1 MRSPDRPVEFV
12 LRAVATKDYLPCAR
26 PPWIKPRV
34 IDTKNDFVSELDG
47 SMAVRVGFLKL
58 GCIGS
63 ASLLEFMLDERAE
76 RQDIDVRVVGSGA
89 KLGVEQAEEVAQ
101 RILEFK
107 PQLVVVTSPN
117 ATLPGPKRA
126 REILKGAGVP
136 TVVVSDSPGK
146 KAAQELEQQGF
157 GYIIVEADSMI
168 GARREFLD
176 PLEMVLFNLDVTRV
190 LAVTGALNLLAAE
203 IDRAIEAIKKGIALT
218 LPRIVVDK
226 EKAIK
231 AASFSNPYSA
241 SKAIAAYETARRV
254 GDLTVEAC
262 FVVKE
267 WERYTQLASAAHE
280 MMRQAA
286 RLADEA
292 REIEKS
298 QDTVSRMPHYDD
310 GSILQ
315 KRRLIEKPTRP

>member
-1 MRSPDRPVEFV
+1 MKELFFVASRSW
-12 LRAVATKDYLPCAR
+12 L
-26 PPWIKPRV
+26 KPRV
-34 IDTKNDFVSELDG
+34 IDIDSDLLPGSDG
-47 SMAVRVGFLKL
+47 SMVVKVGFLKL

-76 RQDIDVRVVGSGA
+76 RQDIDVRVVGAGA

-126 REILKGAGVP
+126 REILKGAGIP
-136 TVVVSDSPGK
+136 TMVVSDSPGK

-190 LAVTGALNLLAAE
+190 LAVSGALNLLAAE
-203 IDRAIEAIKKGIALT
+203 VDRAIEAIKKGLPLT

-241 SKAIAAYETARRV
+241 SKAMAAYETARRV
-254 GDLTVEAC
+254 ADVTVEAC

-267 WERYTQLASAAHE
+267 WERYTQLTSAGHE

-298 QDTVSRMPHYDD
+298 QDAVSRMPHYDD

-315 KRRLIEKPTRP
+315 KRKLIEKPSGP

>member
-1 MRSPDRPVEFV
+1 LVHRAPKAV
-12 LRAVATKDYLPCAR
+12 LTAFPS
-26 PPWIKPRV
+26 WWQWFKPRV
-34 IDTKNDFVSELDG
+34 IDINSDCMPELDG
-47 SMAVRVGFLKL
+47 LMVVKVGFLKL

-63 ASLLEFMLDERAE
+63 ALLLEFMLDERAE
-76 RQDIDVRVVGSGA
+76 RQDVDVRVVGAGA

-101 RILEFK
+101 RLLEFK
-107 PQLVVVTSPN
+107 PHLVVVTSPN

-126 REILKGAGVP
+126 REVIKGAGIP

-190 LAVTGALNLLAAE
+190 LAVTGALNLLTAE
-203 IDRAIEAIKKGIALT
+203 IDRAIDALKKNLQVP

-254 GDLTVEAC
+254 ADMTVEAC

-286 RLADEA
+286 RLADDA
-292 REIEKS
+292 REIDKS
-298 QDTVSRMPHYDD
+298 QDGVSRMPHYDD

-315 KRRLIEKPTRP
+315 KRKLIEKPTKP

>member
-1 MRSPDRPVEFV
+1 MSRP
-12 LRAVATKDYLPCAR
+12 RIDLPGAKR
-26 PPWIKPRV
+26 PRV
-34 IDTKNDFVSELDG
+34 KDKEAEWMSEADESL
-47 SMAVRVGFLKL
+47 VIKIGFLKL

-76 RQDIDVRVVGSGA
+76 RQDIDVRVVGTGA
-89 KLGVEQAEEVAQ
+89 KLGVEQAEEAAQ
-101 RILEFK
+101 RLLEFK

-117 ATLPGPKRA
+117 ATLPGPKKA
-126 REILKGAGVP
+126 REIVKGAGIP
-136 TVVVSDSPGK
+136 TIVVSDSPGK

-176 PLEMVLFNLDVTRV
+176 PVEMVLFNLDVTRV
-190 LAVTGALNLLAAE
+190 LAVTGALGLLTTE
-203 IDRAIEAIKKGIALT
+203 IDRVIESIKKGLPVS

-226 EKAIK
+226 DKAVK

-254 GDLTVEAC
+254 ADLTVEAC
-262 FVVKE
+262 FVAKE

-292 REIEKS
+292 RETEKS
-298 QDTVSRMPHYDD
+298 QDAVSRKPHYDD

-315 KRRLIEKPTRP
+315 KRKLVEKPQPVASLP

>member
-1 MRSPDRPVEFV
+1 M
-12 LRAVATKDYLPCAR
+12 ATR
-26 PPWIKPRV
+26 I
-34 IDTKNDFVSELDG
+34 
-47 SMAVRVGFLKL
+47 GFLKL

-63 ASLLEFMLDERAE
+63 ALLLEFMLDERAE
-76 RQDIDVRVVGSGA
+76 RQDIDIRVVGTGA
-89 KLGVEQAEEVAQ
+89 KLGVDQAEEAAQ
-101 RILEFK
+101 RLLGFK
-107 PQLVVVTSPN
+107 PQLIVVTSPN
-117 ATLPGPKRA
+117 ATLPGPKKA
-126 REILKGAGVP
+126 RDIIRSAGIP
-136 TVVVSDSPGK
+136 TIVITDGPGK

-157 GYIIVEADSMI
+157 GYIVVEADSML

-176 PLEMVLFNLDVTRV
+176 PVEMVLFNLDVTRV
-190 LAVTGALNLLAAE
+190 LALTGALSLLTTE
-203 IDRAIEAIKKGIALT
+203 IDQVIESIKNGTTVAL
-218 LPRIVVDK
+218 PKIVVDK

-254 GDLTVEAC
+254 AGVTVEAC
-262 FVVKE
+262 FVLKE
-267 WERYTQLASAAHE
+267 WEQYTQLASAAHE

-298 QDTVSRMPHYDD
+298 QDAVSRRPHYDD

-315 KRRLIEKPTRP
+315 KRKLIEKPIKT

>member
-1 MRSPDRPVEFV
+1 MHLGLAGPEFK
-12 LRAVATKDYLPCAR
+12 LT
-26 PPWIKPRV
+26 V
-34 IDTKNDFVSELDG
+34 IDTKGDFLSEPDEP
-47 SMAVRVGFLKL
+47 MVVKVGFLKL

-89 KLGVEQAEEVAQ
+89 KLGVEQAEETAQ

-107 PQLVVVTSPN
+107 PQLILVTSPN

-126 REILKGAGVP
+126 REILKSAGIP
-136 TVVVSDSPGK
+136 TVVISDSPGK
-146 KAAQELEQQGF
+146 KAVQELEQQGF
-157 GYIIVEADSMI
+157 GYVIVEADSMI

-176 PLEMVLFNLDVTRV
+176 PLEMLLFNLDVTRV
-190 LAVTGALNLLAAE
+190 LAVTGALNVLAAE
-203 IDRAIEAIKKGIALT
+203 IDRAIDAIKKGVLPS

-231 AASFSNPYSA
+231 AASFSNPYSS
-241 SKAIAAYETARRV
+241 SKAMAAYETARRV
-254 GDLTVEAC
+254 ADLTVEAC

-298 QDTVSRMPHYDD
+298 QDAVFRTPHYDD
-310 GSILQ
+310 GTVLQ
-315 KRRLIEKPTRP
+315 KRRLIEKPTGR

>member
-1 MRSPDRPVEFV
+1 LVV
-12 LRAVATKDYLPCAR
+12 K
-26 PPWIKPRV
+26 I
-34 IDTKNDFVSELDG
+34 
-47 SMAVRVGFLKL
+47 GFLKL

-63 ASLLEFMLDERAE
+63 AVLLEFMLDERAE
-76 RQDIDVRVVGSGA
+76 RQDIDVRVVGAGA
-89 KLGVEQAEEVAQ
+89 KLGVEQAEEAARKLLDFQ
-101 RILEFK
+101 

-126 REILKGAGVP
+126 REIVKAAGIP

-146 KAAQELEQQGF
+146 KATQELEQQGF

-190 LAVTGALNLLAAE
+190 LAVTGALNLMITE
-203 IDRAIEAIKKGIALT
+203 IDRAIDALKKGLEVP
-218 LPRIVVDK
+218 LPKIVVDK

-254 GDLTVEAC
+254 ADMTVEAC

-267 WERYTQLASAAHE
+267 WERYTQLTSAAHE

-298 QDTVSRMPHYDD
+298 QDEVSRTPHYDD
-310 GSILQ
+310 GSILH
-315 KRRLIEKPTRP
+315 KRKLMEKPAKP